1 MSNYYTWYL
10 KQIRSKFLYSFLF
23 LIKDMFQKHDFYTL
37 SLKDRLKN
45 RFNSFVFK
53 YKYGISGNDIWNP
66 NDAIAK
72 YTLKTLWFMRD
83 PKGYP
88 CSLITDETGNDFEL
102 HYQQWKKIIHDIR
115 FAFFYF
121 LFISDDLLSDKIT
134 TPEEKIYC
142 CRWAQHKYWYVKDFL
157 TKEFFDERYPDYIF
171 DYELKMEKKPLKNKN
186 GTYEIKTKIVDKKTG
201 EELSYK
207 KAKELLLPR
216 KVMMEKYHKDFE
228 TGLEYFKKYFINLW
242 L

>member
-10 KQIRSKFLYSFLF
+10 KQIRSKFLYSFIF
-23 LIKDMFQKHDFYTL
+23 PIKDMFQKHDFYTL

-72 YTLKTLWFMRD
+72 YTLKTLWFMQN

-88 CSLITDETGNDFEL
+88 CSLITSETGNDFEL
-102 HYQQWKKIIHDIR
+102 HSQQWQKIIHDIR

-121 LFISDDLLSDKIT
+121 LFIYNDLLSDKIT
-134 TPEEKIYC
+134 TPEEKNYC
-142 CRWAQHKYWYVKDFL
+142 RRWAQRKYWYVRDFL
-157 TKEFFDERYPDYIF
+157 TKEFFDERYLDYIF
-171 DYELKMEKKPLKNKN
+171 DYEIKTEQNPSKNQN
-186 GTYEIKTKIVDKKTG
+186 GIDEIKIKMVHKKTG
-201 EELSYK
+201 EELSYEK
-207 KAKELLLPR
+207 TKELLLPEEHM
-216 KVMMEKYHKDFE
+216 VEKYHKDFE
-228 TGLEYFKKYFINLW
+228 TGLEYFKKYFIDLW